1 MILLM
6 LAGAAAAAG
15 LDRPAG
21 HPADSR
27 TDRARDRPVVVSSL
41 TTQQLLEYCR
51 GKDSDPT
58 ANFCTGYILG
68 EFDAL
73 SLAGDICPL
82 PARASNIE
90 VAAAV
95 RKYLRAR
102 AKKTGTGAPSFVV
115 RDALRDA
122 YPCKKR

>member
-15 LDRPAG
+15 LADHPADRPA
-21 HPADSR
+21 DR
-27 TDRARDRPVVVSSL
+27 TRDRPVVVSSL

-51 GKDSDPT
+51 GKDGDPT

-73 SLAGDICPL
+73 SLSGDICPL

-122 YPCKKR
+122 YPCKGR

>member
-6 LAGAAAAAG
+6 LATLTAA
-15 LDRPAG
+15 DRPADR
-21 HPADSR
+21 PA
-27 TDRARDRPVVVSSL
+27 AKKPERPVVVSSL
-41 TTQQLLEYCR
+41 TTQQLLEFCQ
-51 GKDSDPT
+51 GKDGDPT

-95 RKYLRAR
+95 RKYLRTR

-122 YPCKKR
+122 YPCKGR

>member
-15 LDRPAG
+15 LAG
-21 HPADSR
+21 HPADRPADR
-27 TDRARDRPVVVSSL
+27 TRDRPVVVSSL

-73 SLAGDICPL
+73 SLSGDICPL

-122 YPCKKR
+122 YPCKRR

>member
-6 LAGAAAAAG
+6 LAGAAAAAAP
-15 LDRPAG
+15 DRPA
-21 HPADSR
+21 DRR
-27 TDRARDRPVVVSSL
+27 TDRARDRAVVVSSL

-95 RKYLRAR
+95 RKYLHAR

-122 YPCKKR
+122 YPCKAR

>member
-15 LDRPAG
+15 LAG
-21 HPADSR
+21 HPADRPADR
-27 TDRARDRPVVVSSL
+27 TRDRPVVVSSL

-122 YPCKKR
+122 YPCKGR

>member
-6 LAGAAAAAG
+6 LAALTAA
-15 LDRPAG
+15 DRVP
-21 HPADSR
+21 
-27 TDRARDRPVVVSSL
+27 DRAAKRVADRPVVVSSL
-41 TTQQLLEYCR
+41 TTQQLLEFCQ
-51 GKDSDPT
+51 GKDSDPS

-82 PARASNIE
+82 PASVSNIKV
-90 VAAAV
+90 VATV
-95 RKYLRAR
+95 RGYLRAR

-122 YPCKKR
+122 YPCKRK

>member
-6 LAGAAAAAG
+6 LALAAA
-15 LDRPAG
+15 DRPAER
-21 HPADSR
+21 PAS
-27 TDRARDRPVVVSSL
+27 RPVVVSSL
-41 TTQQLLEYCR
+41 TTQQLLEFCE
-51 GKDSDPT
+51 GKDSDPS

-73 SLAGDICPL
+73 SLSGDICPL
-82 PARASNIE
+82 PARASNVK

-95 RKYLRAR
+95 RKYLYAR

-122 YPCKKR
+122 YPCKRG

>member
-6 LAGAAAAAG
+6 LATLAAA
-15 LDRPAG
+15 DRPADRT
-21 HPADSR
+21 ADR
-27 TDRARDRPVVVSSL
+27 PTAKRPDRPVVVSSL
-41 TTQQLLEYCR
+41 TTQQLLEFCE
-51 GKDSDPT
+51 GKDGDPT

-122 YPCKKR
+122 YPCKGR

>member
-15 LDRPAG
+15 LAG
-21 HPADSR
+21 HPADRPADR
-27 TDRARDRPVVVSSL
+27 TRDRPVVVSSL
-41 TTQQLLEYCR
+41 TTQQLLEFCE
-51 GKDSDPT
+51 GKDSDPS

-73 SLAGDICPL
+73 SLSGDICPL

-122 YPCKKR
+122 YPCKRR

>member
-15 LDRPAG
+15 LADHPADRPA
-21 HPADSR
+21 DR
-27 TDRARDRPVVVSSL
+27 TRDRPVVVSSL

-51 GKDSDPT
+51 GKDGDPT

-73 SLAGDICPL
+73 SLSGDICPL

-122 YPCKKR
+122 YPCKRK

>member
-6 LAGAAAAAG
+6 LALAAA
-15 LDRPAG
+15 DRPAER
-21 HPADSR
+21 PAS
-27 TDRARDRPVVVSSL
+27 RPVVVSSL
-41 TTQQLLEYCR
+41 TTQQMLEYCQ

-73 SLAGDICPL
+73 SLAGDVCPL

-90 VAAAV
+90 VAATV

-115 RDALRDA
+115 RDALHDA
-122 YPCKKR
+122 YPCKRR

>member
-15 LDRPAG
+15 LADQ
-21 HPADSR
+21 PADRR

-73 SLAGDICPL
+73 SLSGDICPL

-122 YPCKKR
+122 YPCKRR

>member
-6 LAGAAAAAG
+6 LAFAAA
-15 LDRPAG
+15 DRPADR
-21 HPADSR
+21 PAS
-27 TDRARDRPVVVSSL
+27 RPVVVSSL

-51 GKDSDPT
+51 GKDGDPT

-73 SLAGDICPL
+73 SASGDICPL

-90 VAAAV
+90 VAATV

-122 YPCKKR
+122 YPCKRR

>member
-6 LAGAAAAAG
+6 LAALTAA
-15 LDRPAG
+15 
-21 HPADSR
+21 
-27 TDRARDRPVVVSSL
+27 DRAPKRVADRPVVVSSL
-41 TTQQLLEYCR
+41 TTQQLLEFCQ
-51 GKDSDPT
+51 GKDSDPS

-82 PARASNIE
+82 PASVSNIKV
-90 VAAAV
+90 VATV
-95 RKYLRAR
+95 RGYLRAR

-122 YPCKKR
+122 YPCKRK